1 MCSPKHTMRC
11 AALALVAARAAALA
25 PPNLRVAEV
34 PKLADRLDDL
44 PSVPSPIGHTD
55 AIHFVP
61 SGDIFVDDDALIASS
76 VTATRSRMISEDAT
90 FFHRAGPRRDVVFEP
105 GEARACIVTCGGVC
119 PGLNTVVRELY
130 LCLAKLYGVSTVY
143 GVQNGYSGFQ
153 DWARDAVQMSPE
165 FVYEIQR
172 KGGTVLRS
180 SRGGHDTVKIC
191 DALDE
196 NGVNMLFVIGGDGTM
211 KGACKIDAEM
221 KLRGRKCVV
230 CCVPKTIDNDVPL
243 IDTSFGF
250 SSAVDAA
257 IPMILT
263 ANTEAE
269 ACPNGIG
276 IVKLM
281 GRHSGF
287 IALHATLASG
297 DVDLCLVPE
306 SSFQVKEIMD
316 HLEQKL
322 RQNDHALV
330 VVAEGAGQ
338 AQMGAEPKFDAS
350 GNALNEDVGLWLK
363 SVITNHFAHERYD
376 SDPDFAGKKAKC
388 FLVDPTY
395 AIRAV
400 PANAYDQVYCSSL
413 AHAACHGAM
422 AGYTRFLVGNINT
435 RLAMLPLDLV
445 VNRRNI
451 VGIRDRM
458 WTRLLFSTGQPPF
471 EASLNVEEECD
482 AELLYRGETATGGCT
497 VSFGDEY

>member
-1 MCSPKHTMRC
+1 MRC
-11 AALALVAARAAALA
+11 VALVATAAALSA
-25 PPNLRVAEV
+25 PNIRVAEV
-34 PKLADRLDDL
+34 PKLADRIE
-44 PSVPSPIGHTD
+44 VTTVASPIGHTE

-61 SGDIFVDDDALIASS
+61 SGDIFVDDDALIASQ
-76 VTATRSRMISEDAT
+76 VTATRSRMIAEDAT
-90 FFHRAGPRRDVVFEP
+90 FFHRAGPRREVVFGK

-130 LCLAKLYGVSTVY
+130 LCLAKQYGVNTVY
-143 GVQNGYSGFQ
+143 GVQNGYSGFKN
-153 DWARDAVQMSPE
+153 WGRDAVKMDSR

-180 SRGGHDTVKIC
+180 SRGGHDTSKIC
-191 DALDE
+191 DALIE

-221 KLRGRKCVV
+221 QKRGKKCVV

-243 IDTSFGF
+243 IDNSFGF
-250 SSAVDAA
+250 TSAVEAA
-257 IPMILT
+257 IPMIEA

-306 SSFQVKEIMD
+306 SSFEIEGIMD
-316 HLEQKL
+316 HLEAKL
-322 RQNDHALV
+322 RENNHALV

-338 AQMGAEPKFDAS
+338 AQMGAAVKFDAS

-363 SVITNHFAHERYD
+363 SIITKHFAHERYD
-376 SDPDFAGKKAKC
+376 TDPDFAGKKAKC

-413 AHAACHGAM
+413 AHAAVHGAM

-451 VGIRDRM
+451 VAIRDRM

-471 EASLNVEEECD
+471 DAVVTSDDECD
-482 AELLYRGETATGGCT
+482 AEGLYRSETATGGCT